1 MKKVYRLKN
10 LCCANCAR
18 KIEENIRKIDGVR
31 EATLVFMTMKLL
43 LDVEESRSEQALSEI
58 RRIIRKFA
66 PNCEI
71 LP

>member
-18 KIEENIRKIDGVR
+18 KIEENVRRIDGVR
-31 EATLVFMTMKLL
+31 EATLVFMTMKLM

-58 RRIIRKFA
+58 RKVIGKYA